1 MQHNRLVSRG
11 RWPPGNGVLASWER
25 LEKGRSVESK
35 TFGKLKSRDNVKR
48 RENSSE
54 CTREDRKAGVRKMR
68 CEKYIHRNEKHW
80 IHSATPAPVWGLS
93 CPFSVDYAESIPQ
106 S

>member
-1 MQHNRLVSRG
+1 MFSSMKSQMFLSAYGSLPIYTNRFD
-11 RWPPGNGVLASWER
+11 
-25 LEKGRSVESK
+25 ESK